1 MRLRDGRVGRVQ
13 KVVSEEEGS
22 RGEEMAGGAGA
33 GLGRNGESAGAS
45 VSSRGRGGGRG
56 RGGFTHVRDIRE
68 DDDYLYDENQPR
80 GLGAY
85 FTGLDALEAADAEE
99 KQKARGAG
107 SSELAKCPVCGDFE
121 GDERAVAHH
130 VESHFA
136 DT

>member
-1 MRLRDGRVGRVQ
+1 VQ

-22 RGEEMAGGAGA
+22 KGEEMVGGADA
-33 GLGRNGESAGAS
+33 DLGRNGESAGAAMS
-45 VSSRGRGGGRG
+45 SSSRGGRG

-68 DDDYLYDENQPR
+68 DDEYLYDENQPR
-80 GLGAY
+80 DLGAY
-85 FTGLDALEAADAEE
+85 FTGLETLEAADAKA
-99 KQKARGAG
+99 KQRARETGD
-107 SSELAKCPVCGDFE
+107 SELATCPVCGDFK